1 MITLHYLDNSRSQRI
16 LWLLA
21 ELGVDYQLQI
31 HRRDPKTNL
40 APSSLKAIHPL
51 GKSPVL
57 TDGDKVIAESAMIID
72 YLIKQYGQE
81 TMPVITDAEQ
91 QEQIQYWLHY
101 GEGSL
106 MPFLVMSLIFDKIKT
121 APMPFFIRPIAKAI
135 ANQVLGSYI
144 SPNVSAHLAMIEQH
158 LQGKTWFVGEALSGA
173 DIMMS
178 FPLEALMK
186 KSEIAQAHPNIKQYV
201 ERIHARAGYQ
211 QALKAGVDY
220 AYA

>member
-1 MITLHYLDNSRSQRI
+1 MLTLHYLDNSRSQRI
-16 LWLLA
+16 LWLLT

-31 HRRDPKTNL
+31 HLRDPKTNL

-81 TMPVITDAEQ
+81 TMPVITDPEQ

-135 ANQVLGSYI
+135 ANQVLSSYI

-158 LQGKTWFVGEALSGA
+158 LQGKTWFVGESLSGA
-173 DIMMS
+173 DIIMS

-186 KSEIAQAHPNIKQYV
+186 KPDIAQAHPNIKQYV
-201 ERIHARAGYQ
+201 ERIHARSGYQ
-211 QALKAGVDY
+211 QALKAGADY